1 MKNFVHLHLHTQ
13 YSILD
18 GAANIERIFNK
29 AQQLE
34 MPAVAITDHGN
45 MYGVLDFYRT
55 SKAYNVKPI
64 LGCEIYVARRSMAN
78 KENDIDRSGFHLI
91 LLAKNLTGYHNI
103 IKLVSKASLDGFYYT
118 PRIDKEL
125 LTQYHEGLIASSAC
139 LGGEIPYYLRQNNI
153 EKARQAVGFYKD
165 LFGEDFY
172 LELQNHGLEEQA
184 KINHEI
190 KSLADEFGIKTIITN
205 DVHFVN
211 KEDKE
216 AHSLLIKL
224 NTNRDDSTLLYTGNE
239 YLKSYDE
246 MLQCFPDD
254 EASLLNTL
262 EIAEKVESY
271 SIENEVILPKYTLPD
286 DFTDDFDYLKHLT
299 YLGAKQRYGELLE
312 AEVKG
317 RIEYELEVI
326 KKMDFAGYFLI
337 VQDYIN
343 AAREMGVLV
352 GPGRGSAP
360 GSIVSYCIGITNV
373 EPLKYKLLFERFLN
387 PERISMP
394 DIDVDF
400 DDAGRQKVL
409 NYVVEKYGNNRVA
422 QIVSFQ
428 TMQARMAVRDVCR
441 VKGIPLSKAD
451 KIAKLIPAR
460 PGTKLV
466 NALEESPELKKLYDE
481 DPEVKQVI
489 SIAMTLEGNVRST
502 GVHACGVIISPS
514 DITDFVPL
522 AQAKESPIPVVQ
534 YEGSIIESAG
544 MLKMDFLGLKT
555 LSIIKDTLDLIYR
568 RRGKN
573 IDIDKIPLDDNKTFE
588 LFQNG
593 ATIGVFQFE
602 STGMQKYLREL
613 KPTTIDDLIAMNA
626 LYRPG
631 PMSYIPTYIN
641 RKHGKEPIEYYH
653 DIMKEVLEDTYGI
666 MIFQEQIMQLSE
678 KMAGFSKAEADTL
691 RKAMGKKK
699 PDLIEQMEVKFI
711 DGCLKNNI
719 NRDIAKK
726 VYEDMA
732 QFGGYGFNRSHT
744 VAYSIIAYQTAY
756 LKANF
761 TDEFMASVLTHTS
774 LNELNKILSECE
786 RLGIKVLGP
795 DINESNT
802 NFTVANNGIIRF
814 GLSSIKY
821 VGSIGAESIIA
832 EREANGSFKNIT
844 DFAKRIDSKAINK
857 RVIEALAQAGA
868 FDSLN
873 LKRSQFF
880 HVYDNNETT
889 VDRLLRF
896 ANDYQA
902 SSKFTASLFDDDE
915 IITNF
920 PMPDC
925 EEWDYKTLIE
935 KEHEALDFYLSG
947 HPLDPISHLLNF
959 FVTNTLS
966 EINKT
971 VDDNKQIFFGG
982 IVQSLQVKNDKN
994 GNPFLIAE
1002 VADYNSNYSL
1012 RFFRNDFNNAQ
1023 SLLKIDNPYF
1033 FLCKWQIN
1041 KNSNQAFLSVIS
1053 ILTVEEVQKAFDK
1066 AKIIISLLDPT
1077 DDDWAKFIEL
1087 FDTFDGNNMLI
1098 FNINTK
1104 GKSLFLN
1111 VDKKNIF

>member
-568 RRGKN
+568 RRG
-573 IDIDKIPLDDNKTFE
+573 
-588 LFQNG
+588 
-593 ATIGVFQFE
+593 
-602 STGMQKYLREL
+602 R
-613 KPTTIDDLIAMNA
+613 
-626 LYRPG
+626 
-631 PMSYIPTYIN
+631 
-641 RKHGKEPIEYYH
+641 
-653 DIMKEVLEDTYGI
+653 
-666 MIFQEQIMQLSE
+666 
-678 KMAGFSKAEADTL
+678 
-691 RKAMGKKK
+691 
-699 PDLIEQMEVKFI
+699 
-711 DGCLKNNI
+711 
-719 NRDIAKK
+719 
-726 VYEDMA
+726 
-732 QFGGYGFNRSHT
+732 
-744 VAYSIIAYQTAY
+744 
-756 LKANF
+756 
-761 TDEFMASVLTHTS
+761 
-774 LNELNKILSECE
+774 KIL
-786 RLGIKVLGP
+786 
-795 DINESNT
+795 
-802 NFTVANNGIIRF
+802 
-814 GLSSIKY
+814 
-821 VGSIGAESIIA
+821 
-832 EREANGSFKNIT
+832 
-844 DFAKRIDSKAINK
+844 
-857 RVIEALAQAGA
+857 
-868 FDSLN
+868 
-873 LKRSQFF
+873 
-880 HVYDNNETT
+880 
-889 VDRLLRF
+889 
-896 ANDYQA
+896 
-902 SSKFTASLFDDDE
+902 
-915 IITNF
+915 
-920 PMPDC
+920 
-925 EEWDYKTLIE
+925 
-935 KEHEALDFYLSG
+935 
-947 HPLDPISHLLNF
+947 
-959 FVTNTLS
+959 
-966 EINKT
+966 
-971 VDDNKQIFFGG
+971 
-982 IVQSLQVKNDKN
+982 
-994 GNPFLIAE
+994 
-1002 VADYNSNYSL
+1002 
-1012 RFFRNDFNNAQ
+1012 
-1023 SLLKIDNPYF
+1023 
-1033 FLCKWQIN
+1033 
-1041 KNSNQAFLSVIS
+1041 
-1053 ILTVEEVQKAFDK
+1053 ILTKYH
-1066 AKIIISLLDPT
+1066 
-1077 DDDWAKFIEL
+1077 
-1087 FDTFDGNNMLI
+1087 
-1098 FNINTK
+1098 
-1104 GKSLFLN
+1104 
-1111 VDKKNIF
+1111 

>member
-631 PMSYIPTYIN
+631 
-641 RKHGKEPIEYYH
+641 
-653 DIMKEVLEDTYGI
+653 
-666 MIFQEQIMQLSE
+666 
-678 KMAGFSKAEADTL
+678 
-691 RKAMGKKK
+691 
-699 PDLIEQMEVKFI
+699 
-711 DGCLKNNI
+711 
-719 NRDIAKK
+719 
-726 VYEDMA
+726 
-732 QFGGYGFNRSHT
+732 
-744 VAYSIIAYQTAY
+744 
-756 LKANF
+756 
-761 TDEFMASVLTHTS
+761 
-774 LNELNKILSECE
+774 
-786 RLGIKVLGP
+786 
-795 DINESNT
+795 
-802 NFTVANNGIIRF
+802 NGISF
-814 GLSSIKY
+814 QK
-821 VGSIGAESIIA
+821 
-832 EREANGSFKNIT
+832 ERE
-844 DFAKRIDSKAINK
+844 
-857 RVIEALAQAGA
+857 
-868 FDSLN
+868 
-873 LKRSQFF
+873 LK
-880 HVYDNNETT
+880 
-889 VDRLLRF
+889 
-896 ANDYQA
+896 
-902 SSKFTASLFDDDE
+902 
-915 IITNF
+915 
-920 PMPDC
+920 
-925 EEWDYKTLIE
+925 
-935 KEHEALDFYLSG
+935 
-947 HPLDPISHLLNF
+947 
-959 FVTNTLS
+959 
-966 EINKT
+966 
-971 VDDNKQIFFGG
+971 
-982 IVQSLQVKNDKN
+982 
-994 GNPFLIAE
+994 
-1002 VADYNSNYSL
+1002 
-1012 RFFRNDFNNAQ
+1012 
-1023 SLLKIDNPYF
+1023 KIR
-1033 FLCKWQIN
+1033 
-1041 KNSNQAFLSVIS
+1041 
-1053 ILTVEEVQKAFDK
+1053 
-1066 AKIIISLLDPT
+1066 
-1077 DDDWAKFIEL
+1077 
-1087 FDTFDGNNMLI
+1087 
-1098 FNINTK
+1098 
-1104 GKSLFLN
+1104 
-1111 VDKKNIF
+1111 

>member
-224 NTNRDDSTLLYTGNE
+224 NTNRDDRTLLYTGNE

-641 RKHGKEPIEYYH
+641 RKHGKEPIEYYSDCHERSARRYVWHH
-653 DIMKEVLEDTYGI
+653 D
-666 MIFQEQIMQLSE
+666 
-678 KMAGFSKAEADTL
+678 FS
-691 RKAMGKKK
+691 G
-699 PDLIEQMEVKFI
+699 
-711 DGCLKNNI
+711 
-719 NRDIAKK
+719 
-726 VYEDMA
+726 
-732 QFGGYGFNRSHT
+732 
-744 VAYSIIAYQTAY
+744 
-756 LKANF
+756 
-761 TDEFMASVLTHTS
+761 
-774 LNELNKILSECE
+774 
-786 RLGIKVLGP
+786 
-795 DINESNT
+795 
-802 NFTVANNGIIRF
+802 ANNA
-814 GLSSIKY
+814 
-821 VGSIGAESIIA
+821 AE
-832 EREANGSFKNIT
+832 
-844 DFAKRIDSKAINK
+844 
-857 RVIEALAQAGA
+857 
-868 FDSLN
+868 
-873 LKRSQFF
+873 
-880 HVYDNNETT
+880 
-889 VDRLLRF
+889 
-896 ANDYQA
+896 
-902 SSKFTASLFDDDE
+902 
-915 IITNF
+915 
-920 PMPDC
+920 
-925 EEWDYKTLIE
+925 
-935 KEHEALDFYLSG
+935 
-947 HPLDPISHLLNF
+947 
-959 FVTNTLS
+959 
-966 EINKT
+966 
-971 VDDNKQIFFGG
+971 
-982 IVQSLQVKNDKN
+982 
-994 GNPFLIAE
+994 
-1002 VADYNSNYSL
+1002 
-1012 RFFRNDFNNAQ
+1012 
-1023 SLLKIDNPYF
+1023 
-1033 FLCKWQIN
+1033 
-1041 KNSNQAFLSVIS
+1041 
-1053 ILTVEEVQKAFDK
+1053 
-1066 AKIIISLLDPT
+1066 
-1077 DDDWAKFIEL
+1077 
-1087 FDTFDGNNMLI
+1087 
-1098 FNINTK
+1098 
-1104 GKSLFLN
+1104 
-1111 VDKKNIF
+1111 

>member
-761 TDEFMASVLTHTS
+761 TDEFMAALIVEKWKLVYGQ
-774 LNELNKILSECE
+774 IL
-786 RLGIKVLGP
+786 R
-795 DINESNT
+795 
-802 NFTVANNGIIRF
+802 
-814 GLSSIKY
+814 
-821 VGSIGAESIIA
+821 
-832 EREANGSFKNIT
+832 
-844 DFAKRIDSKAINK
+844 
-857 RVIEALAQAGA
+857 
-868 FDSLN
+868 
-873 LKRSQFF
+873 
-880 HVYDNNETT
+880 
-889 VDRLLRF
+889 
-896 ANDYQA
+896 
-902 SSKFTASLFDDDE
+902 
-915 IITNF
+915 
-920 PMPDC
+920 
-925 EEWDYKTLIE
+925 
-935 KEHEALDFYLSG
+935 
-947 HPLDPISHLLNF
+947 
-959 FVTNTLS
+959 
-966 EINKT
+966 
-971 VDDNKQIFFGG
+971 
-982 IVQSLQVKNDKN
+982 
-994 GNPFLIAE
+994 
-1002 VADYNSNYSL
+1002 
-1012 RFFRNDFNNAQ
+1012 
-1023 SLLKIDNPYF
+1023 
-1033 FLCKWQIN
+1033 
-1041 KNSNQAFLSVIS
+1041 
-1053 ILTVEEVQKAFDK
+1053 
-1066 AKIIISLLDPT
+1066 
-1077 DDDWAKFIEL
+1077 
-1087 FDTFDGNNMLI
+1087 
-1098 FNINTK
+1098 
-1104 GKSLFLN
+1104 
-1111 VDKKNIF
+1111 

>member
-786 RLGIKVLGP
+786 RLGIK
-795 DINESNT
+795 
-802 NFTVANNGIIRF
+802 
-814 GLSSIKY
+814 
-821 VGSIGAESIIA
+821 
-832 EREANGSFKNIT
+832 
-844 DFAKRIDSKAINK
+844 
-857 RVIEALAQAGA
+857 
-868 FDSLN
+868 
-873 LKRSQFF
+873 
-880 HVYDNNETT
+880 
-889 VDRLLRF
+889 
-896 ANDYQA
+896 
-902 SSKFTASLFDDDE
+902 
-915 IITNF
+915 
-920 PMPDC
+920 
-925 EEWDYKTLIE
+925 
-935 KEHEALDFYLSG
+935 
-947 HPLDPISHLLNF
+947 
-959 FVTNTLS
+959 
-966 EINKT
+966 
-971 VDDNKQIFFGG
+971 
-982 IVQSLQVKNDKN
+982 
-994 GNPFLIAE
+994 
-1002 VADYNSNYSL
+1002 
-1012 RFFRNDFNNAQ
+1012 
-1023 SLLKIDNPYF
+1023 
-1033 FLCKWQIN
+1033 
-1041 KNSNQAFLSVIS
+1041 
-1053 ILTVEEVQKAFDK
+1053 
-1066 AKIIISLLDPT
+1066 
-1077 DDDWAKFIEL
+1077 
-1087 FDTFDGNNMLI
+1087 
-1098 FNINTK
+1098 
-1104 GKSLFLN
+1104 
-1111 VDKKNIF
+1111 